1 MQQIKLQRVRYH
13 RQNGEREEENWDK
26 HEEYREREKPG
37 SQLDTGIKDEEGN
50 PGSTQVSEVK
60 VSLICSKTDHIL
72 VCYDA
77 KKTKTKTKQKKTS
90 QQEQE
95 AQENY

>member
-37 SQLDTGIKDEEGN
+37 KQLDTGIKDEEGN
-50 PGSTQVSEVK
+50 PESTQVSEVK
-60 VSLICSKTDHIL
+60 VSLICSKTYHIL

-77 KKTKTKTKQKKTS
+77 KKQKQKKTS